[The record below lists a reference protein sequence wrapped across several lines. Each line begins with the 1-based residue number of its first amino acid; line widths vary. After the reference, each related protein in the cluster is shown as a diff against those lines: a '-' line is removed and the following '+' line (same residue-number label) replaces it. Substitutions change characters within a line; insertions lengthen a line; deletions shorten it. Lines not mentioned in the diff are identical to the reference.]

1 LEKYIIFK
9 LLVKY
14 IILSYKYIYIKLYEK
29 TMKAF
34 VPLKESKQ
42 STQQAQVFL
51 SLTPFDAELLILKAI
66 SSERLEVS
74 EQEVKQLVKQLIRAS
89 EALQKSNLNFV
100 RSPLSK
106 ANILNKRNNSNRTFI
121 KSLVTESGKRVSQSA

>member
-1 LEKYIIFK
+1 
-9 LLVKY
+9 
-14 IILSYKYIYIKLYEK
+14 
-29 TMKAF
+29 MKSF